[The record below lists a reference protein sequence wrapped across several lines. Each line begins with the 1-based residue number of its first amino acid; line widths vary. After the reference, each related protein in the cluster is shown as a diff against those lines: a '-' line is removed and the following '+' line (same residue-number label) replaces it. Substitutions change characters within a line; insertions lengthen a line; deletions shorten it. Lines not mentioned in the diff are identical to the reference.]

1 MFGTFYHSIVRKT
14 VVSFGTLFNN
24 IYVER
29 TNGTGTTQKIKIPLL
44 RKAVKYLWFLNLS
57 LSS

>member
-1 MFGTFYHSIVRKT
+1 MFGTFYHSLVRKT

-29 TNGTGTTQKIKIPLL
+29 TNGTGITQKIKILFRML
-44 RKAVKYLWFLNLS
+44 QRIVCFIV
-57 LSS
+57 